1 MLRLARLLRTAR
13 RRQDASGDL
22 VIPRGAVMSDRAG
35 PLKIGL
41 LVSSLH
47 VSEINVELARWMA
60 AEESLDASV
69 VVLDA
74 TPSPPLNLPRAKT
87 KNVFGGL
94 RSAARASRR
103 TKLYSLSVWLR
114 EATSRRGR
122 PTFGESPILAVSGTP
137 LDSVIPVAHQFRPL
151 VSASGFVQ
159 RLSDSDLDTLRSSR
173 YDVLLRLGNGILRGG
188 ILTASRHGIL
198 SFHHGDNRVN
208 RGGPWGYWEVVNQES
223 TTGFILQRLTDEL
236 DGGDVL
242 ARRNY
247 RTLQTVAANRENIVL
262 RSYPVLREVLL
273 QLATTDRLPDAEPPF
288 PYDGPLLRSPNERK
302 SVRLLVPVF
311 RGAASRR
318 IRETPTLT
326 WHVGVAPKPWT
337 SVSLRSHYLVPTRPR
352 TWVADPF
359 LVEFNG
365 SLALFVEEY
374 LSDRGRG
381 RISVSLLDEMGRPRL
396 PEPVL
401 EEDFHLSFPCTFTF
415 GDHLYMTPESYEKR
429 EVRLYRCLHFPDQ
442 WEFMGTI
449 VDKVAAVDPMV
460 VHKDGKWFMLV
471 NIDPLSMG
479 DPNSELHVFCADNPI
494 DGSWVPLET
503 NPQVADPRQ
512 ARNGGLLRDG
522 EKLFRVGQV
531 QSFKTYGASCS
542 IYEVEQLD
550 SERYSEVLRFPMAA
564 KWAPGLS
571 GPHHFSSTGSLTAF
585 DYQIPVLP
593 SRTR

>member
-1 MLRLARLLRTAR
+1 
-13 RRQDASGDL
+13 
-22 VIPRGAVMSDRAG
+22 MSDRVG

-60 AEESLDASV
+60 AEEAFDPSI

-74 TPSPPLNLPRAKT
+74 SPSSPLNLSRAKT
-87 KNVFGGL
+87 KHVFGGL
-94 RSAARASRR
+94 RSAVWASRR
-103 TKLYSLSVWLR
+103 TRVYSCVTRLR
-114 EATSRRGR
+114 EAIIRLRGATSLRRR
-122 PTFGESPILAVSGTP
+122 PTLGESPMLAVSGTP
-137 LDSVIPVAHQFRPL
+137 LDSIIPVAHQFRPL
-151 VSASGFVQ
+151 VSVSGFVQ
-159 RLSDSDLDTLRSSR
+159 QLSDSDLDTLRSSR

-381 RISVSLLDEMGRPRL
+381 RISVSLLDEMGRPGL